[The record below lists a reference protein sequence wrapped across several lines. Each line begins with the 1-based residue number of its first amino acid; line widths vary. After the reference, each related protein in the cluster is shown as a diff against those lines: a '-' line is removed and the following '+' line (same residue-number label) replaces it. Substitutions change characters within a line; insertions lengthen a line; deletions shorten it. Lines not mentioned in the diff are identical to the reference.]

1 MLSTSS
7 NSDCIRQCLSTAG
20 WDHSSFLVDRY
31 SERKEKMEKGRLLS
45 QAEKE
50 AARLAI
56 AQAGATAIAAAAAAT
71 AETLSVGA
79 EPPAASVLT
88 E

>member
-1 MLSTSS
+1 M
-7 NSDCIRQCLSTAG
+7 
-20 WDHSSFLVDRY
+20 DRY